1 MPSRENFPMRNR
13 IIAGLS
19 LGTVVVEAQYRSGSL
34 ITANLA
40 LNEGRE
46 VFSIPSDIFN
56 TYGVGT
62 NDLIQHGAHCT
73 TSAEDIIRELSR
85 G

>member
-1 MPSRENFPMRNR
+1 MRNR

-19 LGTVVVEAQYRSGSL
+19 LGTVVVEAQHRSGSL

-56 TYGVGT
+56 IYGVGT
-62 NDLIQHGAHCT
+62 NDLIQRGAHCT
-73 TSAEDIIRELSR
+73 TSAGDILREFSK